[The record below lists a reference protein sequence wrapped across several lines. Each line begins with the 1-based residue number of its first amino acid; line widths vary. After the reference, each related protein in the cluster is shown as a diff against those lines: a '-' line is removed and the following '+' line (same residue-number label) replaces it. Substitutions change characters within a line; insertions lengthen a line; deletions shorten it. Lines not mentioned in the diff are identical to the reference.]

1 MKGGEFSSQISPL
14 WSPAVLLCSYV
25 NINGQTAHSHGH
37 PHTDLLKRVVHTKLL
52 IWEDHSISS
61 QALTERDL
69 SFHSKHQLISNSF
82 TNLEFPHITSISN
95 IYMYIYKY
103 QSTPWRWYSYMHFAP
118 FALNSSKYKT
128 GVSSFW
134 FVFYGFAVLNFVI
147 GCDFCVGL
155 ICFPSLMCNCFVC
168 CGGGGCCVVVSRFM
182 EYSHLYPTVS
192 KDTALC
198 AGVRPCVARRCHG
211 EWGLVSWDSY
221 PAASSTSA
229 TTFPSATFH
238 FLWL

>member
-1 MKGGEFSSQISPL
+1 MYININRHLEDDIVTCISLHSHWIAWNIKQAFLPFDL
-14 WSPAVLLCSYV
+14 CFMVLLFWISW
-25 NINGQTAHSHGH
+25 
-37 PHTDLLKRVVHTKLL
+37 LVV
-52 IWEDHSISS
+52 I
-61 QALTERDL
+61 
-69 SFHSKHQLISNSF
+69 
-82 TNLEFPHITSISN
+82 
-95 IYMYIYKY
+95 
-103 QSTPWRWYSYMHFAP
+103 
-118 FALNSSKYKT
+118 
-128 GVSSFW
+128 
-134 FVFYGFAVLNFVI
+134 
-147 GCDFCVGL
+147 FCVGL

-211 EWGLVSWDSY
+211 ERGLVSWDSY

>member
-1 MKGGEFSSQISPL
+1 MVKLRTRTATHTQTYWKELCILNFSFEKITLFLLRHLQKETFHFTQSTSSFPIHSLTLNFHTSLLFQI
-14 WSPAVLLCSYV
+14 Y
-25 NINGQTAHSHGH
+25 
-37 PHTDLLKRVVHTKLL
+37 
-52 IWEDHSISS
+52 
-61 QALTERDL
+61 
-69 SFHSKHQLISNSF
+69 
-82 TNLEFPHITSISN
+82 
-95 IYMYIYKY
+95 YMYIYKY

-168 CGGGGCCVVVSRFM
+168 CGGGGCCVVVSRFL

>member
-1 MKGGEFSSQISPL
+1 MLLVKGGEFSSQTSPL
-14 WSPAVLLCSYV
+14 WSPAVLTMT
-25 NINGQTAHSHGH
+25 INGQIAHSHGH

-52 IWEDHSISS
+52 IWEDHSISPQKETFHFTQS
-61 QALTERDL
+61 TS
-69 SFHSKHQLISNSF
+69 SFLINSLILHF
-82 TNLEFPHITSISN
+82 HTSLLFQ
-95 IYMYIYKY
+95 IYICMYIKY

-118 FALNSSKYKT
+118 FALNSLKYKAS
-128 GVSSFW
+128 VSSFW

-155 ICFPSLMCNCFVC
+155 ICFPSLMCICFVC
-168 CGGGGCCVVVSRFM
+168 CGGGGGGCCVVVSRFM